1 VSIKSASSSTAGPA
15 PARIQ
20 PPSSGPVAPR
30 VIQTRNAED
39 PALRTWIVLAR
50 AYHTIVRAVSRDVSR
65 HRLTLGQ
72 FAVMEALYHKG
83 ALPLGRVGSLLLVT
97 AGNIT
102 YVVDQLERRGLVR
115 RERRHGDRRV
125 VYAALTAKGRA
136 FIDEIFPGH
145 ARYVAELFDTL
156 PPDEQNQLR
165 RLLKKL
171 GFAVADLEGEGK
183 AD

>member
-1 VSIKSASSSTAGPA
+1 
-15 PARIQ
+15 
-20 PPSSGPVAPR
+20 
-30 VIQTRNAED
+30 
-39 PALRTWIVLAR
+39 
-50 AYHTIVRAVSRDVSR
+50 
-65 HRLTLGQ
+65 
-72 FAVMEALYHKG
+72 
-83 ALPLGRVGSLLLVT
+83 
-97 AGNIT
+97 
-102 YVVDQLERRGLVR
+102 
-115 RERRHGDRRV
+115 V

>member
-1 VSIKSASSSTAGPA
+1 MSAKSAPSSTVGQARTPSA
-15 PARIQ
+15 PAA
-20 PPSSGPVAPR
+20 VAQR

-39 PALRTWIVLAR
+39 PALRAWIVLAR

-83 ALPLGRVGSLLLVT
+83 ALPLGKVGSLLLVT

-136 FIDEIFPGH
+136 LIDDIFPSH
-145 ARYVAELFDTL
+145 ARYIAELFDTL
-156 PPDEQNQLR
+156 PPDEQAQLR
-165 RLLKKL
+165 TLLKKL
-171 GFAVADLEGEGK
+171 GFAVAALEEHG
-183 AD
+183 ADD